1 MLHAQATAE
10 GAEFYWAE
18 AGEVD
23 EEIQEEFDRLLALD
37 IGDLI

>member
-10 GAEFYWAE
+10 GAEFYWADP
-18 AGEVD
+18 GEVD

-37 IGDLI
+37 VTDSF